1 MGGQMVIKYDT
12 LSLSQQVLER
22 QAGHAR
28 RIASYLPAHAD
39 IGDSTGL
46 LLSMFDPLSRAA
58 VQVGS
63 DAARVLGELEQAMAG
78 AVGDTQVDVADQDG
92 KVGDAFSKLLGRLGA
107 DGADDHYPELAS
119 GPTLP
124 AADQSAPGD
133 YGGVES
139 FFWQKGEATVQA
151 LSNGVSDAAGVV
163 HDLGQWGSTQH
174 VTEVVDASS
183 FLVSPQAPDNP
194 VSDLRWS
201 AGALLGS
208 IDWVAEKFIGFSI
221 LDRCVFHPFA
231 GDWQGIFRC
240 AEAWHHSGDAAQAM
254 TRNHAGLVASTPQ
267 TWQGLSG
274 DSFRVAMTAIAG
286 ATYGLSAAYSYA
298 GDLVKTL
305 SSVTKVACSGI
316 GTLLKMIADKL
327 IKMAAEAAT
336 PVIGWIAGAVTAYDD
351 IQDVI
356 TWVRRVNFLIETIA
370 SAIQDFAEA
379 KTSIVGKYQI
389 LEDLAQGAAASAA
402 A

>member
-1 MGGQMVIKYDT
+1 MGQIVIKFDT

-22 QAGHAR
+22 QEGHAH
-28 RIASYLPAHAD
+28 RIASYLPAQAD
-39 IGDSTGL
+39 IGDSTGV
-46 LLSMFDPLSRAA
+46 LLSIFDPLSKVA

-63 DAARVLGELEQAMAG
+63 DAASVLAELEQAMAG
-78 AVGDTQVDVADQDG
+78 AVGDTQIDVADQDG
-92 KVGDAFSKLLGRLGA
+92 RVGDAFTKLFGRLGT
-107 DGADDHYPELAS
+107 DGADDHYPELGN
-119 GPTLP
+119 GPALP
-124 AADQSAPGD
+124 AAGQSAPGD
-133 YGGVES
+133 YGDVES
-139 FFWQKGEATVQA
+139 FFWQKGEATAQA
-151 LSNGVSDAAGVV
+151 LGGGVSDIKGLI
-163 HDLGQWGSTQH
+163 DGLTPNGH
-174 VTEVVDASS
+174 VTELADASS
-183 FLVSPQAPDNP
+183 FLVTPQAPDNP

-231 GDWQGIFRC
+231 GDWQGIFKNS
-240 AEAWHHSGDAAQAM
+240 EAWHHAGDAAQAM
-254 TRNHAGLVASTPQ
+254 TRNHAGLVASTPA

-274 DSFRVAMTAIAG
+274 DSFRLAMTTIAG

-305 SSVTKVACSGI
+305 STVCKLACSGI
-316 GTLLKMIADKL
+316 GALLKMIADKL

-336 PVIGWIAGAVTAYDD
+336 PVVGWIVGAVTAYDD
-351 IQDVI
+351 IQDI
-356 TWVRRVNFLIETIA
+356 IKWVRRVNTLIETIA

-379 KTSIVGKYQI
+379 KTSILTKYQI
-389 LEDLAQGAAASAA
+389 IEDLAQGAVGSAA

>member
-1 MGGQMVIKYDT
+1 MGQMVIKYDT

-22 QAGHAR
+22 QEGHAR
-28 RIASYLPAHAD
+28 HVAAYLPAHAD
-39 IGDSTGL
+39 IGDSTGA
-46 LLSMFDPLSRAA
+46 LLSLFDPLSKVA

-63 DAARVLGELEQAMAG
+63 DAAKVLAELEQAMAG

-92 KVGDAFSKLLGRLGA
+92 KVGDAFTKLIGRLGA
-107 DGADDHYPELAS
+107 DGADDSYPELTN

-124 AADQSAPGD
+124 AAGDSAPGG
-133 YGGVES
+133 YGDVES
-139 FFWQKGEATVQA
+139 FFWQKGEAAVHA
-151 LSNGVSDAAGVV
+151 VSDGAGDVQGLI
-163 HDLGQWGSTQH
+163 HDLGQWGGTQH
-174 VTEVVDASS
+174 VTELVDASS
-183 FLVSPQAPDNP
+183 FLVAPQAPDNP

-208 IDWVAEKFIGFSI
+208 VDWVAEKFIGFSI

-231 GDWQGIFRC
+231 GDWQGIFKSS
-240 AEAWHHSGDAAQAM
+240 EAWHHAGDAAQAM

-267 TWQGLSG
+267 SWQGLSG
-274 DSFRVAMTAIAG
+274 DSFRAAMTTIAG

-305 SSVTKVACSGI
+305 SSVCKLACSGI
-316 GTLLKMIADKL
+316 GALLKMIADKL

-336 PVIGWIAGAVTAYDD
+336 PVLGWIAGAVTAYDD
-351 IQDVI
+351 IQDI
-356 TWVRRVNFLIETIA
+356 IKWVRRVNFLIETIA

-379 KTSIVGKYQI
+379 KTSILTKYQL
-389 LEDLAQGAAASAA
+389 LEDLAQGATTSAA

>member
-1 MGGQMVIKYDT
+1 MGQMVITYDT

-22 QAGHAR
+22 QEGHAH

-46 LLSMFDPLSRAA
+46 LLSIFDPLSRLA
-58 VQVGS
+58 VSVGS
-63 DAARVLGELEQAMAG
+63 DAAKVLAELEQAMAG

-92 KVGDAFSKLLGRLGA
+92 KVGDAFTKLFGRLGA
-107 DGADDHYPELAS
+107 HGADDHYPELGD
-119 GPTLP
+119 GPALP
-124 AADQSAPGD
+124 AAGQTAPGD
-133 YGGVES
+133 YGDVES
-139 FFWQKGEATVQA
+139 FFWQKGEATAQA
-151 LSNGVSDAAGVV
+151 LSAGVDDV
-163 HDLGQWGSTQH
+163 RGLVDGLSPMDH
-174 VTEVVDASS
+174 VAELVDASS
-183 FLVSPQAPDNP
+183 FLVAPQAPDNP

-231 GDWQGIFRC
+231 GDWQGIFKSS
-240 AEAWHHSGDAAQAM
+240 EAWHHAGDAAQAM
-254 TRNHAGLVASTPQ
+254 TRNHVGLVAATPSS
-267 TWQGLSG
+267 WQGLSG
-274 DSFRVAMTAIAG
+274 DSFRLAMTTIAG

-305 SSVTKVACSGI
+305 STVTKLACTGI
-316 GTLLKMIADKL
+316 GSLLKMIADKL
-327 IKMAAEAAT
+327 LKMAAEAAT
-336 PVIGWIAGAVTAYDD
+336 PVIGWAIGAFTAYDD
-351 IQDVI
+351 VQDII
-356 TWVRRVNFLIETIA
+356 TWVRRVNLLIETIS

-379 KTSIVGKYQI
+379 KTSILTKYLLI
-389 LEDLAQGAAASAA
+389 EDLAQGAVGSAA

>member
-1 MGGQMVIKYDT
+1 MGDQMVITYDT

-22 QAGHAR
+22 QQGHAHC
-28 RIASYLPAHAD
+28 IASYLPAHAD

-46 LLSMFDPLSRAA
+46 LLSVFDPLSRLA

-63 DAARVLGELEQAMAG
+63 DAATVLAELEQAMAG

-92 KVGDAFSKLLGRLGA
+92 QVGDAFSKLLGRLGPG
-107 DGADDHYPELAS
+107 GADDSYPELTA
-119 GPTLP
+119 GPALP
-124 AADQSAPGD
+124 AVGESAPGD
-133 YGGVES
+133 YGDVES

-151 LSNGVSDAAGVV
+151 LSGAASDVRGIV
-163 HDLGQWGSTQH
+163 DRITPSGE
-174 VTEVVDASS
+174 VTELVDASS
-183 FLVSPQAPDNP
+183 FLVAPQSPDNP

-208 IDWVAEKFIGFSI
+208 IDWVAEKFVGFSI

-231 GDWQGIFRC
+231 GDWQGIFKSS
-240 AEAWHHSGDAAQAM
+240 EAWHHAGDAAQAM
-254 TRNHAGLVASTPQ
+254 TRNHTGLVASTPQ

-274 DSFRVAMTAIAG
+274 DSFRAAMTAIAG

-305 SSVTKVACSGI
+305 STVTKLACSAI
-316 GTLLKMIADKL
+316 GSLLKLIADKL
-327 IKMAAEAAT
+327 LKMAAEAAT
-336 PVIGWIAGAVTAYDD
+336 PLVGWAIGAFTAYSD

-356 TWVRRVNFLIETIA
+356 TWVRRINTLIETIS

-379 KTSIVGKYQI
+379 KTSIVGKYRI
-389 LEDLAQGAAASAA
+389 IEDLAQGAATSVAA
-402 A
+402 

>member
-1 MGGQMVIKYDT
+1 

-22 QAGHAR
+22 QEGHAR
-28 RIASYLPAHAD
+28 HLASYLPAHAD

-46 LLSMFDPLSRAA
+46 LLSVFDPLSRLA

-63 DAARVLGELEQAMAG
+63 DAATVLAELEQAMAG

-92 KVGDAFSKLLGRLGA
+92 RVGDAFSKLLGRLGPG
-107 DGADDHYPELAS
+107 GADDSYPELTG
-119 GPTLP
+119 GPALP
-124 AADQSAPGD
+124 PAGESAPGD
-133 YGGVES
+133 YGDVES
-139 FFWQKGEATVQA
+139 FFWQKGAATVEA
-151 LSNGVSDAAGVV
+151 LSGAASDVQGIVDGLTPAG
-163 HDLGQWGSTQH
+163 Q
-174 VTEVVDASS
+174 VTELVDASS
-183 FLVSPQAPDNP
+183 FLVAPHAPDDP

-208 IDWVAEKFIGFSI
+208 IDWVAEKFVGFSI

-231 GDWQGIFRC
+231 GDWQGIFKSS
-240 AEAWHHSGDAAQAM
+240 EAWHHAGDAAQAM
-254 TRNHAGLVASTPQ
+254 TRNHAGLVAATPQ

-274 DSFRVAMTAIAG
+274 DSFRGAMTAIAG

-305 SSVTKVACSGI
+305 STVTKLACSAI
-316 GTLLKMIADKL
+316 GSLLKLIADKL
-327 IKMAAEAAT
+327 LKMAAEAAT
-336 PVIGWIAGAVTAYDD
+336 PLIGWAIGAFTAYSD

-356 TWVRRVNFLIETIA
+356 TWVRRINTLIETIS

-379 KTSIVGKYQI
+379 KTSILGKYRI
-389 LEDLAQGAAASAA
+389 LEDLAQGAVTSVAA
-402 A
+402 

>member
-22 QAGHAR
+22 QEAHAR
-28 RIASYLPAHAD
+28 SIATYLPTHAD

-46 LLSMFDPLSRAA
+46 LLSMFDPLSRLA
-58 VQVGS
+58 VQAGS
-63 DAARVLGELEQAMAG
+63 GAAKVLAELEQAMAG
-78 AVGDTQVDVADQDG
+78 AVGDTLADVADQDG
-92 KVGDAFSKLLGRLGA
+92 KVGDAFTKLLGRLGA
-107 DGADDHYPELAS
+107 DGADDHYPELTN

-124 AADQSAPGD
+124 AADQSAPSD

-139 FFWQKGEATVQA
+139 FFWEKGEATVQA
-151 LSNGVSDAAGVV
+151 LGGAVSDVRGLV

-174 VTEVVDASS
+174 VTEVADASS
-183 FLVSPQAPDNP
+183 FLVPPQAPDNP

-201 AGALLGS
+201 AGALLGG
-208 IDWVAEKFIGFSI
+208 IDWVAEKLIGFSI

-231 GDWQGIFRC
+231 GDWQGIYRC
-240 AEAWHHSGDAAQAM
+240 SEAWHHSADAGQAM

-274 DSFRVAMTAIAG
+274 DSFRAAMTTIAG
-286 ATYGLSAAYSYA
+286 ATYGLSAAFSYA

-305 SSVTKVACSGI
+305 STVTKVACSGI
-316 GTLLKMIADKL
+316 GTLLKLIADKL

-356 TWVRRVNFLIETIA
+356 KWVRRINVLIETIA

-379 KTSIVGKYQI
+379 RTSIVSKYQVI
-389 LEDLAQGAAASAA
+389 EDLAQGAVTSAVA
-402 A
+402 